1 MPVHIGL
8 NVANGIA
15 SAMRLQEQGA
25 LSYLCRVNRTQG
37 SLTALLTLGQRILW
51 VGGLRCVL

>member
-8 NVANGIA
+8 NVTNGIA
-15 SAMRLQEQGA
+15 SAMRLQEQRE

-37 SLTALLTLGQRILW
+37 SLTAPLTLGQRILW
-51 VGGLRCVL
+51 VGGLCGAP